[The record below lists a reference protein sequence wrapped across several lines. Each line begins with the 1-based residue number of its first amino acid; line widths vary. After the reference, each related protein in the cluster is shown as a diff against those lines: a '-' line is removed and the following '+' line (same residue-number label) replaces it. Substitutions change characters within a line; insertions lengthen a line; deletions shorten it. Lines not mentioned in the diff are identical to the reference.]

1 MKQSLKIFLTAIITF
16 LLSAVV
22 FTFGFFYVINKA
34 PLGKVWKV
42 NKMIENLYVGEYD
55 KEKAELAAVKALV
68 ESTGDKYGVYYDG
81 DEAQAMME
89 LVEGYYVGIGTE
101 IFANNEKNMI
111 EVVAAYEDSPAYKAG
126 IESGDLIVSI
136 DGIKYSA
143 AQMAEATVYMR
154 GSEDKPL
161 NQEIVLVVLRGEEQL
176 TMKMKREKIS
186 LYKVKG
192 KMTDDGVFYIRYSGF
207 TENSEKELQK
217 IVKEAEKKN
226 AKALV
231 IDVRDNPGGDFDS
244 AIKMCDLFLDSG
256 MIMYTEDK
264 EGNKTE
270 YMATK
275 GASKLPLA
283 VLVNEASASA
293 AEIFAASMQARERA
307 VIVGEKTFGKG
318 VSQSLSYLNPFDE
331 DEGMVKITS
340 CKNFAPNGRWINE
353 AVVPDIIVETKAD
366 FINPEKDD
374 AFIKAVEKLREK
386 E

>member
-283 VLVNEASASA
+283 VLVNEASASS